1 VVFLLPRLPT
11 SGRSITAREFRQMIT
26 ATNVSLSYGKRVLFK
41 DVNIKFTPGNC
52 YGLIGANGAG
62 KSTFL
67 KILSGEISP
76 DKGEISIGARERIA
90 VLRQDQFAFDEE
102 TAFTTVIMGHRR
114 LYGVMIEREA
124 LYAKADFTEAD
135 GVRSAELEAE
145 FAEMN
150 GYEAE
155 SEAAVLLNGL
165 GIPEEL
171 RQKKMKELEGGDK
184 VRVLLAQALFGNPD
198 VLLLDEPT
206 NNLDL
211 KSISWLEDFLYRFP
225 NTVIVV
231 SHDRHFLNQVC
242 THTADI
248 DFGRI
253 QVYVGNYDFWYHA
266 SQLTL
271 RQRQNENRKVADK
284 AAELKE
290 FIQRFSSNAS
300 KAKQAT
306 SRKKLLDKLTLEEMP
321 VSSRKYPHV
330 MFKPERACG
339 DIILEVTGL
348 TKKIEGVKV
357 LDNFDLMVRKGDKI
371 AFVGGNSL
379 ARTTLFQILAGELE
393 PDGGTF
399 RWGVTITHAYFPN
412 ENSAFFADDLNL
424 IQWLGQ
430 YSPPSEGE
438 TFARGFLG
446 RMLFSGEEAMKKTT
460 VLSGGE
466 RVRCMLARMMLSGA
480 NAMILDEPTNHLD
493 LESITALN
501 DGLIA
506 YSGVVLFASHDHEF
520 ISTVANRI
528 IEITPGG
535 VIDRAVDFDTYLE
548 SAEVAAERDKLYPGH
563 AALNL

>member
-1 VVFLLPRLPT
+1 
-11 SGRSITAREFRQMIT
+11 
-26 ATNVSLSYGKRVLFK
+26 
-41 DVNIKFTPGNC
+41 
-52 YGLIGANGAG
+52 
-62 KSTFL
+62 
-67 KILSGEISP
+67 
-76 DKGEISIGARERIA
+76 
-90 VLRQDQFAFDEE
+90 
-102 TAFTTVIMGHRR
+102 
-114 LYGVMIEREA
+114 
-124 LYAKADFTEAD
+124 
-135 GVRSAELEAE
+135 
-145 FAEMN
+145 MN

-171 RQKKMKELEGGDK
+171 RGLKMKELESGDK

-211 KSISWLEDFLYRFP
+211 KSISWLEEFLFRFP

-253 QVYVGNYDFWYHA
+253 QVYVGNYDFWYQA

-271 RQRQNENRKVADK
+271 KQKQDENRKTTDK
-284 AAELKE
+284 ANELKE

-306 SRKKLLDKLTLEEMP
+306 SRKKLLEKMTLEEMP
-321 VSSRKYPHV
+321 VSSRKYPYV
-330 MFKPERACG
+330 VFKPERTCG
-339 DIILEVTGL
+339 DIILEIQGL
-348 TKKIEGVKV
+348 SKTIDGEQVINN
-357 LDNFDLMVRKGDKI
+357 LNQTVRKGDKI
-371 AFVGGNSL
+371 AFVGANSL
-379 ARTTLFQILAGELE
+379 AKSTLFQILAGELE
-393 PDGGTF
+393 PDAGTY
-399 RWGVTITHAYFPN
+399 RWGITITNAYFPK
-412 ENSAFFADDLNL
+412 ENGAFFADDLNL

-438 TFARGFLG
+438 SFARGFLG
-446 RMLFSGEEAMKKTT
+446 RMLFSGEEAMKKTS

-466 RVRCMLARMMLSGA
+466 RVRCMLSRMMLSGA
-480 NAMILDEPTNHLD
+480 NALILDEPTNHLD

-501 DGLIA
+501 NGLISFGEVA
-506 YSGVVLFASHDHEF
+506 LFASHDHEF
-520 ISTVANRI
+520 VSTLANRI

-535 VIDRAVDFDTYLE
+535 IIDRDMPFDEYLE
-548 SAEVAAERDKLYPGH
+548 SEDVNRERDELYHGH
-563 AALNL
+563 AEASL